1 MKPHCALSKF
11 DFSYT
16 RDSMKLQAGL
26 GQLEALLSVLDV
38 GLQRPFSCVCFVVV
52 VIWLVGCCC
61 CCCCCYVSFI
71 ASEVKLFVRHTFFLS
86 QLYELIAYKL

>member
-52 VIWLVGCCC
+52 VIWLVGW
-61 CCCCCYVSFI
+61 
-71 ASEVKLFVRHTFFLS
+71 LLLLLLLLLLLR
-86 QLYELIAYKL
+86 LIYYLLLAR